1 MGPAD
6 HGAASEPEHGA
17 QRRPDRAGAS
27 GGERTPEHESA
38 DDATRE
44 PEHAPGPSA
53 ARPAPPATG
62 RAAEG
67 ACHSQGEAGRA
78 RTRDGRELYYQWL
91 PGPAEAGAAP
101 PTVVFEGGLAAGR
114 SYWAGVQEALAGA
127 APTVVHDRS
136 GLGRSPAAP
145 AGASRRLAALAEDL
159 GALLDHLDRVGPGGP
174 YLLVGHSWGGP
185 LVRLAAAAQPARVAG
200 LVLVDPSDES
210 CELLFQPSM
219 RRVEQIGQLAT
230 VALARLGLLG
240 RAYRSLTASLP
251 PDAAADM
258 RAEGFTVAMTRTRG
272 RELEDAAGD
281 LRALV
286 EKPPGLAG
294 LPVTVVSAGRVSP
307 GMPASARER
316 ATASHAY
323 RARQSP
329 HGRHVVLPEAD
340 HMVLTTS
347 PAELAEEI
355 RRMLRPDAD

>member
-1 MGPAD
+1 MAPA
-6 HGAASEPEHGA
+6 EHG
-17 QRRPDRAGAS
+17 
-27 GGERTPEHESA
+27 
-38 DDATRE
+38 
-44 PEHAPGPSA
+44 
-53 ARPAPPATG
+53 TG
-62 RAAEG
+62 RDADAPD
-67 ACHSQGEAGRA
+67 HSQGEAGRA

-91 PGPAEAGAAP
+91 LGSAGPDRAR

-114 SYWAGVQEALAGA
+114 SYWAGAQAVLADV
-127 APTVVHDRS
+127 APTVVYDRS

-145 AGASRRLAALAEDL
+145 AGASRRLHALAEDL
-159 GALLDHLDRVGPGGP
+159 GDLLDHLDRVGPGGP
-174 YLLVGHSWGGP
+174 FLLVGHSWGGP

-200 LVLVDPSDES
+200 LVLVDPTDES
-210 CELLFQPSM
+210 CELLFQPAM
-219 RRVEQIGQLAT
+219 RRAERIGQVVT

-240 RAYRSLTASLP
+240 RAYRSLTATLP

-258 RAEGFTVAMTRTRG
+258 RAEGYTVAMTRTRG

-281 LRALV
+281 LRALL
-286 EKPPGLAG
+286 ENPPGLAG

-307 GMPASARER
+307 GMPKSVRDR

-347 PAELAEEI
+347 AAELAEEI
-355 RRMLRPDAD
+355 RRLAAGADN

>member
-1 MGPAD
+1 MAPA
-6 HGAASEPEHGA
+6 EHG
-17 QRRPDRAGAS
+17 
-27 GGERTPEHESA
+27 
-38 DDATRE
+38 
-44 PEHAPGPSA
+44 
-53 ARPAPPATG
+53 TG
-62 RAAEG
+62 RDADAR
-67 ACHSQGEAGRA
+67 AHSQGEAGRA

-91 PGPAEAGAAP
+91 PGPAGADRTR
-101 PTVVFEGGLAAGR
+101 PTVVLEGGLAAGR
-114 SYWAGVQEALAGA
+114 SYWAGVQAALADV
-127 APTVVHDRS
+127 APTVVYDRS

-145 AGASRRLAALAEDL
+145 AGASRRLHALAEDL
-159 GALLDHLDRVGPGGP
+159 GDLLDHLDRVGPGGP
-174 YLLVGHSWGGP
+174 FLLVGHSWGGP

-200 LVLVDPSDES
+200 LVLVDPTDES
-210 CELLFQPSM
+210 CELLFQPAM
-219 RRVEQIGQLAT
+219 RRAERIGQVVT

-240 RAYRSLTASLP
+240 RAYRSLTATLP

-258 RAEGFTVAMTRTRG
+258 RAEGYTVAMTRTRG

-286 EKPPGLAG
+286 DNPPGLAG

-307 GMPASARER
+307 GMPKSVRER

-347 PAELAEEI
+347 AAELAEEI
-355 RRMLRPDAD
+355 RRLLI

>member
-1 MGPAD
+1 MVPA
-6 HGAASEPEHGA
+6 EHG
-17 QRRPDRAGAS
+17 
-27 GGERTPEHESA
+27 
-38 DDATRE
+38 
-44 PEHAPGPSA
+44 
-53 ARPAPPATG
+53 TG
-62 RAAEG
+62 RDADAP
-67 ACHSQGEAGRA
+67 AHSQGEAGRA

-91 PGPAEAGAAP
+91 PGPVGPDGAR

-114 SYWAGVQEALAGA
+114 SYWAGAQAALADV
-127 APTVVHDRS
+127 APTVVYDRS

-145 AGASRRLAALAEDL
+145 AGVSRRLPALAEDL
-159 GALLDHLDRVGPGGP
+159 GGLLDHLERVGPGGP
-174 YLLVGHSWGGP
+174 FLLVGHSWGGP

-200 LVLVDPSDES
+200 LVLVDPTDES
-210 CELLFQPSM
+210 CDLLFQPAM
-219 RRVEQIGQLAT
+219 RRAERIGQLVT

-240 RAYRSLTASLP
+240 RAYRSLTATLP

-258 RAEGFTVAMTRTRG
+258 RAEGYTVAMTRTRG

-281 LRALV
+281 LRALL
-286 EKPPGLAG
+286 ENPPGLAG

-307 GMPASARER
+307 GMPKSVRER

-347 PAELAEEI
+347 AAELAEEI
-355 RRMLRPDAD
+355 RRLAVV

>member
-1 MGPAD
+1 MVPA
-6 HGAASEPEHGA
+6 EHG
-17 QRRPDRAGAS
+17 
-27 GGERTPEHESA
+27 
-38 DDATRE
+38 
-44 PEHAPGPSA
+44 
-53 ARPAPPATG
+53 TG
-62 RAAEG
+62 RDADAP
-67 ACHSQGEAGRA
+67 AHSQGEAGRA

-91 PGPAEAGAAP
+91 PGPVGPDGAR

-114 SYWAGVQEALAGA
+114 SYWAGAQAALADV
-127 APTVVHDRS
+127 APTVVYDRS

-145 AGASRRLAALAEDL
+145 AGVSRRLPALAEDL
-159 GALLDHLDRVGPGGP
+159 GDLLDHLERVGPGGP
-174 YLLVGHSWGGP
+174 FLLVGHSWGGP

-200 LVLVDPSDES
+200 LVLVDPTDES
-210 CELLFQPSM
+210 CDLLFQPAM
-219 RRVEQIGQLAT
+219 RRAERIGQLVT

-240 RAYRSLTASLP
+240 RAYLSLTATLP

-258 RAEGFTVAMTRTRG
+258 RAEGYTVAMTRTRG

-281 LRALV
+281 LRALL
-286 EKPPGLAG
+286 ENPPGLAG

-307 GMPASARER
+307 GMPKSVRER

-347 PAELAEEI
+347 AAELAEEI
-355 RRMLRPDAD
+355 RRLVVV

>member
-1 MGPAD
+1 MAPA
-6 HGAASEPEHGA
+6 EHG
-17 QRRPDRAGAS
+17 
-27 GGERTPEHESA
+27 
-38 DDATRE
+38 
-44 PEHAPGPSA
+44 
-53 ARPAPPATG
+53 TG
-62 RAAEG
+62 RDADAP
-67 ACHSQGEAGRA
+67 AHSQGEAGRA

-91 PGPAEAGAAP
+91 PGPAGADRTR

-114 SYWAGVQEALAGA
+114 SYWAGAQAALADV
-127 APTVVHDRS
+127 APTVVYDRS

-145 AGASRRLAALAEDL
+145 PGASRRLHALAEDL
-159 GALLDHLDRVGPGGP
+159 GDLLDHLDRVGPGGP
-174 YLLVGHSWGGP
+174 FLLVGHSWGGP

-200 LVLVDPSDES
+200 LVLVDPTDES
-210 CELLFQPSM
+210 CELLFQPAM
-219 RRVEQIGQLAT
+219 RRAERIGQVVT

-240 RAYRSLTASLP
+240 RAYRSLTATLP

-258 RAEGFTVAMTRTRG
+258 RAEGYTVAMTRTRG

-286 EKPPGLAG
+286 DNPPGLAG

-307 GMPASARER
+307 GMPKSVRER

-347 PAELAEEI
+347 AAELAEEI
-355 RRMLRPDAD
+355 RRLLI

>member
-1 MGPAD
+1 M
-6 HGAASEPEHGA
+6 
-17 QRRPDRAGAS
+17 
-27 GGERTPEHESA
+27 
-38 DDATRE
+38 
-44 PEHAPGPSA
+44 
-53 ARPAPPATG
+53 
-62 RAAEG
+62 
-67 ACHSQGEAGRA
+67 
-78 RTRDGRELYYQWL
+78 YYQWL

-114 SYWAGVQEALAGA
+114 SYWAGVQAALAGA
-127 APTVVHDRS
+127 APTVVYDRS

-185 LVRLAAAAQPARVAG
+185 LVRVAAAAQPARVAG

-219 RRVEQIGQLAT
+219 RRVERIGQLAT

-316 ATASHAY
+316 ATVSHAY

>member
-1 MGPAD
+1 MAPA
-6 HGAASEPEHGA
+6 EHG
-17 QRRPDRAGAS
+17 
-27 GGERTPEHESA
+27 
-38 DDATRE
+38 
-44 PEHAPGPSA
+44 
-53 ARPAPPATG
+53 TG
-62 RAAEG
+62 RDADAP
-67 ACHSQGEAGRA
+67 AHSQGEAGRA

-91 PGPAEAGAAP
+91 PGPAGPDGAR

-114 SYWAGVQEALAGA
+114 SYWAGAQAALADV
-127 APTVVHDRS
+127 APTVVYDRS

-145 AGASRRLAALAEDL
+145 AGASRRLHALAEDL
-159 GALLDHLDRVGPGGP
+159 GDLLDHLDRVGPGGP
-174 YLLVGHSWGGP
+174 FLLVGHSWGGP

-200 LVLVDPSDES
+200 LVLVDPTDES
-210 CELLFQPSM
+210 CDLLFQPAM
-219 RRVEQIGQLAT
+219 RRAERIGQVVT

-240 RAYRSLTASLP
+240 RAYRSLTATLP

-258 RAEGFTVAMTRTRG
+258 RAEGYTVAMTRTRG

-281 LRALV
+281 LRALL
-286 EKPPGLAG
+286 ENPPGLAG

-307 GMPASARER
+307 GMPKSVRER

-347 PAELAEEI
+347 AAELAEEV
-355 RRMLRPDAD
+355 RRLVVRGR

>member
-1 MGPAD
+1 MAPA
-6 HGAASEPEHGA
+6 EHG
-17 QRRPDRAGAS
+17 
-27 GGERTPEHESA
+27 
-38 DDATRE
+38 
-44 PEHAPGPSA
+44 
-53 ARPAPPATG
+53 TG
-62 RAAEG
+62 RDADAP
-67 ACHSQGEAGRA
+67 AHSQGEAGRA

-91 PGPAEAGAAP
+91 PGPAGPDPAR

-114 SYWAGVQEALAGA
+114 SYWAGAQAALADV
-127 APTVVHDRS
+127 APTVVYDRS

-145 AGASRRLAALAEDL
+145 AGASRRLHALAEDL
-159 GALLDHLDRVGPGGP
+159 GDLLDHLERVGPGGP
-174 YLLVGHSWGGP
+174 FLLVGHSWGGP

-200 LVLVDPSDES
+200 LVLVDPTDES
-210 CELLFQPSM
+210 CDLLFRPAM
-219 RRVEQIGQLAT
+219 RRAERIGQVVT

-240 RAYRSLTASLP
+240 RAYRSLTAVLP

-258 RAEGFTVAMTRTRG
+258 RAEGYTVAMTRTRG

-281 LRALV
+281 LRALL
-286 EKPPGLAG
+286 ENAPGLAG

-307 GMPASARER
+307 GMPQSVRER

-347 PAELAEEI
+347 AAELAEEI
-355 RRMLRPDAD
+355 RRLAV